1 MQWSKSSAAWS
12 LCIALLAGSSS
23 AYGQTP
29 EAKAEELFNQAVELS
44 EQRKYDEACPLLAE
58 SQKLD
63 PRAST
68 LYALADCEREGGKP
82 ASAVEHFKAYLKEY
96 EAMKGEVRKRHDQR
110 ANASRGYIKTTE
122 PQLPM
127 LKMSFPGGIPSEF
140 VLTIDGKNIDRVNL
154 DKDLAVDPGEH
165 LIIVQV
171 PGRTDSEQRVSLA
184 LKEKKSVDLTV
195 GPEAPPPDDGQD
207 KPQGTHP
214 RRKIGF
220 ILLGTGAAGLVFGGI
235 TGGLAVGQKNIVEEN
250 CSGLNCNMQGFDAVN
265 HGRTF
270 GNLSTVGFIAG
281 GALAAVGA
289 VLVITAPK
297 AKPKTSWLTG
307 VGATAT
313 ANGAFVGVEGQF

>member
-23 AYGQTP
+23 AYGQTS
-29 EAKAEELFNQAVELS
+29 EAKAEELFNKANELS

-63 PRAST
+63 PRPST

-96 EAMKGEVRKRHDQR
+96 EGMKGDVRKRHDQR
-110 ANASRGYIKTTE
+110 ANSSRSFIKTLE
-122 PQLPM
+122 PQIPS
-127 LKMSFPGGIPSEF
+127 LKVSFPGGIPNEF

-154 DKDLAVDPGEH
+154 DKDLPVDPGDHE
-165 LIIVQV
+165 IIVQV
-171 PGRTDSEQRVSLA
+171 PGRTDSEQRVTLA
-184 LKEKKSVDLTV
+184 LKEKKAIDLVV
-195 GPEAPPPDDGQD
+195 GPETPPPDEGQD
-207 KPQGTHP
+207 KAQGMHP
-214 RRKIGF
+214 RKKVGF
-220 ILLGTGAAGLVFGGI
+220 ILLGTGAAGLVFGGVM
-235 TGGLAVGQKNIVEEN
+235 GGLAVGKKNIVEER
-250 CSGLNCNMQGFDAVN
+250 CRGLNCDAEGIDAVN
-265 HGRTF
+265 QGRTF
-270 GNLSTVGFIAG
+270 GNLSTVGMAAG
-281 GALAAVGA
+281 GVLAAVGA

-297 AKPKTSWLTG
+297 ATPKTSWLTG